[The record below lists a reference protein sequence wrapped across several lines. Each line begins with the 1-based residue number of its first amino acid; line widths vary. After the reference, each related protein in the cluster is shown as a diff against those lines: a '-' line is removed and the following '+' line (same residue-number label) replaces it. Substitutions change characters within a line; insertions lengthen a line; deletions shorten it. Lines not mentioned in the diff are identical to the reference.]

1 MEKLQKL
8 AQALVDKK
16 GFNVIAIDVRG
27 ISTMTDYFLIVEGTV
42 DRHVKALAR
51 AAVEAMG
58 DEKPRVEGLDSP
70 DWVVV
75 DCWDVLVHIMTPELR
90 QRYQIERIWENGEI
104 VDLGIDFL
112 EKENPVITEAG

>member
-1 MEKLQKL
+1 MDKLQKL

-42 DRHVKALAR
+42 DRHVKALAQ
-51 AAVEAMG
+51 AAVKAMG

-75 DCWDVLVHIMTPELR
+75 DCWDVLVHIMTPDLR